1 MYFEVNSWNLDKA
14 AEVINCLLPGK
25 NVCLDNNILLGAEKV
40 SIEKEE
46 IMNSEPCPEDGYDGG
61 IRSQIRIQFEMK
73 GGGMITRTFEPI
85 DEVCRVCM
93 EDDDLL
99 IIEFISLV
107 DYVKKMK
114 SDLDER
120 IAEHE
125 EFYSK

>member
-1 MYFEVNSWNLDKA
+1 
-14 AEVINCLLPGK
+14 
-25 NVCLDNNILLGAEKV
+25 
-40 SIEKEE
+40 
-46 IMNSEPCPEDGYDGG
+46 
-61 IRSQIRIQFEMK
+61 MK